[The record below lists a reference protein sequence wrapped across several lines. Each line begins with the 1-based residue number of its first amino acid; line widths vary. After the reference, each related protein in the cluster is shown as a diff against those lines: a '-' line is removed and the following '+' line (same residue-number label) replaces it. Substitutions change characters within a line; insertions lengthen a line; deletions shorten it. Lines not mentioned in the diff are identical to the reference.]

1 MQPHRIVSQ
10 QEWMKAQKAHL
21 VKEKEY
27 TRHRDRLNAE
37 RQALP
42 WTRVDKDYAFDT
54 PQGRKTL
61 EELFDG
67 RSQLV
72 VIHFMLGPDW
82 EAGCVGCSFGAD
94 HLDGPIQHL
103 KHHDVTVVAV
113 SRAPLPQIEAYKK
126 RMGWK
131 FDWVSSFGS
140 DFNYDFG
147 VSFHKED
154 IANGTAIYNFAPLDF
169 EMDELHGLT
178 VFYKDADGNIYRTFS
193 QYARGDEDRISTYVF
208 LDRTPKGRN
217 EKDTMDWVKRHD
229 EYPDEDKTVAAML
242 TSSCCG

>member
-1 MQPHRIVSQ
+1 MQPHKIVSQ
-10 QEWMKAQKAHL
+10 QEWMEAQKAHL
-21 VKEKEY
+21 AKEKEY

-42 WTRVDKDYAFDT
+42 WVRVEKDYVFDT

-72 VIHFMLGPDW
+72 VVHFMLGPDW
-82 EAGCVGCSFGAD
+82 DAGCVGCSFGAD
-94 HLDGPIQHL
+94 HIDGANQHL
-103 KHHDVTVVAV
+103 KHHDVTLLAV
-113 SRAPLPQIEAYKK
+113 SRAPLPRIAAYKK

-154 IANGTAIYNFAPLDF
+154 IASGKAIYNFAPMTF
-169 EMDELHGLT
+169 EMDEMPGVS
-178 VFYKDADGNIYRTFS
+178 VFYRGEDGSIYRTFS
-193 QYARGDEDRISTYVF
+193 QYARGDEERLTTYFF

-217 EKDTMDWVKRHD
+217 EESAMDWVKRHD
-229 EYPDEDKTVAAML
+229 EYVDEDKNIAAML